1 MPNYLV
7 TNCIDSSLTYI
18 ISAGTLTLGQTISF
32 YVGEDAVRCG
42 TVNELSSLDHEGV
55 YAAGYETCCDCYS
68 GNSFIT
74 LEFSRCESPDSTF
87 TVSLTGFCETYGSM
101 PKLREVFQFSEGE
114 VFFCGKL
121 IDVATSMWGNDYFP
135 EEGPFEDCMP
145 CLRTI
150 TISAGTEYESC
161 KDCCPCGA
169 TGGTVT
175 KVSVPH
181 PTWTDGSGRT
191 IILLDAVVLGG
202 PNGLNA

>member
-18 ISAGTLTLGQTISF
+18 ISAGTLTSGETISF
-32 YVGEDAVRCG
+32 YIGEDAVRCG
-42 TVNELSSLDHEGV
+42 TVVELSSLDHEGV
-55 YAAGYETCCDCYS
+55 YGGSYETCCDCYS

-121 IDVATSMWGNDYFP
+121 IDVATSMWGSEYFP
-135 EEGPFEDCMP
+135 EEGPFEDCTP

-150 TISAGTEYESC
+150 TISAGTESKVC
-161 KDCCPCGA
+161 IICCECGPSGS
-169 TGGTVT
+169 TINLITP
-175 KVSVPH
+175 PH
-181 PTWTDGSGRT
+181 PQWTDGTGRP
-191 IILLDAVVLGG
+191 IILLDAIVLGG
-202 PNGLNA
+202 PNGLNS